1 MESALQGIKVLDLT
15 RLLPGPYCTL
25 ILADH
30 GADVIKVE
38 APGEGDYMRKIGP
51 MIDDD
56 SVYFWHLNRN
66 KKSITLNLKTP
77 EGKSLFKQL
86 VKESDVL
93 VESFRPGVMD
103 ALELGY
109 EQLRQVNSRLIYCA
123 ISGYGQEGPYRL
135 RAGHDINYT
144 SIAGVN
150 ALSGGEEEPPV
161 VPAVQLAD
169 IGGGAL
175 WSVLAI
181 LIALQARGHT
191 KRGQFLDISMT
202 EGSIACLP
210 LQYAEFF
217 GNQSVPRR
225 NEGLLSG
232 YYAWYNIYETK
243 DKKYLSLGALE
254 EKFWRSFCES
264 VGRPE
269 WVELQY
275 SPKEIQKD
283 LKKKVAALIAERT
296 REEWVEFFSENDDCC
311 VEPLLELHEVDDH
324 PQNKYREFF
333 LDVQHPQKEGTLKQ
347 MGFPCR
353 LSDTPARYEKYPP
366 RLGEDTE
373 AVLTVLGLSEPEI
386 EDLKRKGAI

>member
-1 MESALQGIKVLDLT
+1 MESALHGIKVLDLT

-38 APGEGDYMRKIGP
+38 APGDGDYMRKMGP
-51 MIDDD
+51 MVDED
-56 SVYFWHLNRN
+56 SVFFWHLNRN
-66 KKSITLNLKTP
+66 KKSISLNLKTP
-77 EGKSLFKQL
+77 EGKSIFRQL

-103 ALELGY
+103 ALDLGY
-109 EQLRQVNSRLIYCA
+109 EQLRQVNSRLIFCA

-150 ALSGGEEEPPV
+150 ALSRGEEEPPV
-161 VPAVQLAD
+161 VPAIQLAD
-169 IGGGAL
+169 IGGGSL
-175 WSVLAI
+175 WSLIAI
-181 LIALQARGHT
+181 LMALQARGHT
-191 KRGQFLDISMT
+191 GRGQFLDISMT
-202 EGSIACLP
+202 EGSMACLP
-210 LQYAEFF
+210 LQYAEYF

-232 YYAWYNIYETK
+232 YYACYHIYQAR
-243 DKKYLSLGALE
+243 DGKYVSLGALE
-254 EKFWRSFCES
+254 AKFWRTFCES
-264 VGRPE
+264 VDRPG

-275 SPKEIQKD
+275 SSGNVQKE
-283 LKKKVAALIAERT
+283 LKKKVAELIAERT
-296 REEWVEFFSENDDCC
+296 REEWVEFFSGYDDCC

-333 LDVQHPQKEGTLKQ
+333 LEVQHPHEGGTMKQ

-353 LSDTPARYEKYPP
+353 LSDTPARYAKNPP
-366 RLGEDTE
+366 RFGEDTE
-373 AVLTVLGLSEPEI
+373 AILKGLGLSQKEI
-386 EDLKRKGAI
+386 EDFKRKGVI